1 MTNLS
6 NFIRDIDEYIFK
18 KELIYRSIIITNN
31 LKEGVF
37 LKNKLELNDYNILL
51 LENIDTSINYN
62 DINNRIV
69 IITYHMFKEFIEH
82 LDNYNG
88 GILNSTYNFIG
99 FYYDINYNITKE
111 LISYYIL
118 KSNNNINKTII
129 LDKDYVNF
137 LSLKQSIL

>member
-69 IITYHMFKEFIEH
+69 IITYHMFKEFIDH

-118 KSNNNINKTII
+118 KTNNNINKTII
-129 LDKDYVNF
+129 LDKDYANF